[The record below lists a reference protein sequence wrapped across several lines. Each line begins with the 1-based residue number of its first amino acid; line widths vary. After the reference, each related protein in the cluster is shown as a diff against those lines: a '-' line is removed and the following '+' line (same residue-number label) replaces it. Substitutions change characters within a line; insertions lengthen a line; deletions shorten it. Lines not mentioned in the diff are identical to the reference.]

1 MSRSMK
7 SENRKL
13 WGQTNALY
21 TQRCA
26 EHGVNSY
33 RRPVIYALDAVAL
46 FNTVFE
52 KEVDNER
59 QNQGIF

>member
-26 EHGVNSY
+26 EHGVNSC
-33 RRPVIYALDAVAL
+33 RQSV
-46 FNTVFE
+46 NTPSMP
-52 KEVDNER
+52 
-59 QNQGIF
+59 